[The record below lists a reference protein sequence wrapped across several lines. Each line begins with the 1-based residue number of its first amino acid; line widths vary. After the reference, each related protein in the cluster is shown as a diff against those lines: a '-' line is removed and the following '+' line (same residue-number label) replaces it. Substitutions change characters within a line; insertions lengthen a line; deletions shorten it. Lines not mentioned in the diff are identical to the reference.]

1 MDISVRSKVS
11 GGIVVITYGTFDMFH
26 IGHLNLLKKLSELGD
41 RLIVGVSTDEF
52 NLLKGKKT
60 LIPYDQ
66 RAKIVEAIGCVDLV
80 IPENNWDQKVRD
92 VKEYNVD
99 TFAIGEDWKGKFDF
113 LQEHCE
119 VLYLERTKDI
129 STTDL
134 KRSLK
139 RFLSI
144 PHEDLIKAFEVLELL
159 RRDLE

>member
-1 MDISVRSKVS
+1 MAISDNFSLSQKT
-11 GGIVVITYGTFDMFH
+11 VITYGTFDMFH
-26 IGHLNLLKKLSELGD
+26 IGHLNLLKRLSERGE

-66 RAKIVEAIGCVDLV
+66 RAKIVEAIDCVDLV
-80 IPENNWDQKVRD
+80 IPENDWEQKVRD

-99 TFAIGEDWKGKFDF
+99 TFAIGEDWKGEFDF
-113 LQEHCE
+113 LQEYCE
-119 VLYLERTKDI
+119 VLYMERTKDI

>member
-1 MDISVRSKVS
+1 MKT
-11 GGIVVITYGTFDMFH
+11 VITYGTFDMFH
-26 IGHLNLLKKLSELGD
+26 IGHLNLLKRLSERGD

-66 RAKIVEAIGCVDLV
+66 RAKIVEAIDCVDLV
-80 IPENNWDQKVRD
+80 IPENDWEQKVRD

-99 TFAIGEDWKGKFDF
+99 TFAIGEDWKGEFDF
-113 LQEHCE
+113 LQEYCE
-119 VLYLERTKDI
+119 VLYMERTKDI

>member
-1 MDISVRSKVS
+1 MNDGKV
-11 GGIVVITYGTFDMFH
+11 IITYGTFDMFH
-26 IGHLNLLKKLSELGD
+26 IGHLNLLKRLSERGD

-66 RAKIVEAIGCVDLV
+66 RAKIVEAIDCVDLV
-80 IPENNWDQKVRD
+80 IPENDWEQKVRD

-99 TFAIGEDWKGKFDF
+99 TFAIGEDWKGEFDF
-113 LQEHCE
+113 LQEYCE

>member
-1 MDISVRSKVS
+1 MVISNDCYSQGKT
-11 GGIVVITYGTFDMFH
+11 IITYGTFDMFH
-26 IGHLNLLKKLSELGD
+26 IGHLNLLKRLSERGD

-66 RAKIVEAIGCVDLV
+66 RAKIVEAIECVDLV
-80 IPENNWDQKVRD
+80 IPENDWEQKVRD
-92 VKEYNVD
+92 VKEYKVD
-99 TFAIGEDWKGKFDF
+99 TFAIGEDWKGEFDF
-113 LQEHCE
+113 LQEYCE
-119 VLYLERTKDI
+119 VMYLERTKDI